1 MVIMYADFSAAAVAP
16 QMYVGDACASFQ
28 ELLELLEPAKFIRL
42 AGDDDSKLKLASLPT
57 CLRLPRPYRTFAVFM
72 MVMIMA
78 VIAVVMVMA
87 VITMVMIMA
96 MMAPFDARMTF
107 VVMRFA
113 MRVVMI
119 VTATGAV
126 YMPGFVIVIMPATG
140 AMYMLGFVIM
150 IMIARKPVNVFFL
163 VR

>member
-1 MVIMYADFSAAAVAP
+1 MVIMYADFSAAVAP

-28 ELLELLEPAKFIRL
+28 KQLEFLEPAKFIRL

-57 CLRLPRPYRTFAVFM
+57 CLRLPCPDRTFAVFM

-78 VIAVVMVMA
+78 VIAVVMIIV
-87 VITMVMIMA
+87 VITMMMIMA
-96 MMAPFDARMTF
+96 VMAPFDVRMTF

-119 VTATGAV
+119 MTASSAV
-126 YMPGFVIVIMPATG
+126 YMPGFVIVIVTASG
-140 AMYMLGFVIM
+140 A
-150 IMIARKPVNVFFL
+150 VNVLFF